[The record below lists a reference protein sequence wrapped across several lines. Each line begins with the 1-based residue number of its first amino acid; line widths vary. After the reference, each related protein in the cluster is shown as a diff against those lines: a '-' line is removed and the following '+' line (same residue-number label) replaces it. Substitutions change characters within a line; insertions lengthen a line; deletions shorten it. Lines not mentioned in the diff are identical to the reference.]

1 MVNLERFTAMVW
13 DKISAKSIL
22 AYTIIKANN
31 IWYQR
36 RGIEQYLNTILN
48 SINHNLELDRVTA
61 SVAVVLHYTAPLN
74 RDGTECCGRFRRTID
89 GNNLIIV
96 YACDS
101 NEVVYLGTHVF
112 ETFVHEVV
120 HWLDLAYFG
129 ESAIDIENHDSGF
142 YARCDILS
150 KKLQGVI

>member
-1 MVNLERFTAMVW
+1 MVNLERFTAMVRN
-13 DKISAKSIL
+13 KISAKSIL

-101 NEVVYLGTHVF
+101 NKVVYSGTHVF

-120 HWLDLAYFG
+120 HWIDFVYFDEPVG
-129 ESAIDIENHDSGF
+129 ETEMHDSEF
-142 YARCDILS
+142 YTRCDILS
-150 KKLQGVI
+150 KRLKGEI